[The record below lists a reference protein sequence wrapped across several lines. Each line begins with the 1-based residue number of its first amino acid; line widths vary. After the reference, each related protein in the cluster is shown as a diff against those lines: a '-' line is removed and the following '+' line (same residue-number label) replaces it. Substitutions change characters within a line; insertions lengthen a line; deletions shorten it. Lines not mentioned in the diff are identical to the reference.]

1 MTRHHDT
8 VARASRFLLVGGCST
23 VAYVAIA
30 GLLADGLGMHPHW
43 AGGCSYLVLL
53 PVNFLAHRD
62 LTFRSVA
69 ADWATVMRFLS
80 MHGLTALG
88 AAGAMHL
95 AVAVAGLSAQ
105 AGALCVA
112 ILAPLAN
119 FVMMH
124 LWVFPP
130 GRRPVAPASQR
141 DR

>member
-1 MTRHHDT
+1 MIRHDGT
-8 VARASRFLLVGGCST
+8 VARALRFLLVGGCST
-23 VAYVAIA
+23 AAYVVIA
-30 GLLADGLGMHPHW
+30 SLLADRFGMHPHW
-43 AGGCSYLVLL
+43 AVGLSYIALL

-69 ADWATVMRFLS
+69 AGWTTVIRFLS

-88 AAGAMHL
+88 AAGTMHL
-95 AVAVAGLSAQ
+95 AVSIAGLSAQ
-105 AGALCVA
+105 VGALCVA

-124 LWVFPP
+124 LWVFPQ
-130 GRRPVAPASQR
+130 GRLPASPR